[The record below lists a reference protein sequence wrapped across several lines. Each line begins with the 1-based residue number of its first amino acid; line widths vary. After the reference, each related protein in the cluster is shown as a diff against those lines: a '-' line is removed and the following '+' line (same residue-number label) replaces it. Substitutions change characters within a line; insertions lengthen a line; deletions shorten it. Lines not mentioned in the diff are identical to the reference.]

1 MIAHI
6 HMCGPFLLPA
16 HKGIRRQ
23 WQCGHKQISR
33 LLEVPG
39 WAPLPPG
46 PCSVLLPWIMSDRVL
61 LCPTAQPPLWRESC
75 WGAYVLCDA
84 WLHWQTCAW
93 PCIHTHSNPL
103 PSSPHVQLY
112 TPGNKPLKHILAC
125 MHTNIN
131 VTNLDIHALTRIDQC
146 PAHSHLDL
154 LLNKIAV
161 SPAALILPAPS
172 TEEASIP

>member
-1 MIAHI
+1 MCIYLWLHI
-6 HMCGPFLLPA
+6 STFLLPA
-16 HKGIRRQ
+16 HKGIRRK

-33 LLEVPG
+33 LLEVPRATG
-39 WAPLPPG
+39 LSPM
-46 PCSVLLPWIMSDRVL
+46 LLPWIMSVL
-61 LCPTAQPPLWRESC
+61 LCATAQPPSEGRAAGEHMS
-75 WGAYVLCDA
+75 YVTH
-84 WLHWQTCAW
+84 WLHWQTYAW
-93 PCIHTHSNPL
+93 PCIHTNSNPL

-112 TPGNKPLKHILAC
+112 TPGNKPLKHIHAC

-131 VTNLDIHALTRIDQC
+131 VTNLDIHALTCQCQCMYQC

-161 SPAALILPAPS
+161 SPAAHILPAPS